1 MKFVADQLQLSK
13 ALQIV
18 NRVISPQNTMPVLS
32 GLLIQATT
40 DTVTLSATDLISRVE
55 THIPADVIEPGELV
69 LPASTLTDLIQRIPS
84 AEVRVEADVAKSQA
98 VVFYGKSRTTLHGYS
113 SQEMPAFPVMAD
125 TSDVLE
131 MPPGSLARVARQTLF
146 ATAKDES
153 RPILKG
159 IHAVLGEGKLVLVS
173 TDGTRLS
180 QSWVPLPDLRVGVA
194 NFVISGRGLQ
204 EAARVSAQDPVKVT
218 VAANQIRFDTG
229 PTTISVLLL
238 EGRYPDYQRVLP
250 PEYVT
255 EIHLSTAAFR
265 GAVERVNLIAHRDRS
280 ASIRLKHADGVLEV
294 SSQAADVGQAY
305 EVLDVESHG
314 QAMDLSFNPGL
325 LLDALKSLDSD
336 EMLLEFSGPQ
346 MPARIRETENSHYF
360 HIVLPLRQLV

>member
-1 MKFVADQLQLSK
+1 MKFVADQLHLTK
-13 ALQIV
+13 ALQV
-18 NRVISPQNTMPVLS
+18 VSRVISPQNTMPVLS
-32 GLLIQATT
+32 GILIQSTA
-40 DTVTLSATDLISRVE
+40 DTVTISATDLISRIE
-55 THIPADVIEPGELV
+55 TRISADVMEEGELV
-69 LPASTLTDLIQRIPS
+69 LPASTLTDLIQRVPS
-84 AEVRVEADVAKSQA
+84 AEVRVEADLAKSQA
-98 VVFYGKSRTTLHGYS
+98 VLFYGKSRATLHGYS
-113 SQEMPAFPVMAD
+113 AQEMPTFPVMLD
-125 TSDVLE
+125 SLDVFE

-159 IHAVLGEGKLVLVS
+159 IHAVLGDGKLVFVS

-180 QSWVPLPDLRVGVA
+180 QSWVPLPDLRVGTT

-204 EAARVSAQDPVKVT
+204 EAARVSAQEPVKVT
-218 VAANQIRFDTG
+218 VSANQIRFETAS
-229 PTTISVLLL
+229 TTTSVLLL

-255 EIHLSTAAFR
+255 EVHLSTALFR

-280 ASIRLKHADGVLEV
+280 ASLRIKHDEGVLEI
-294 SSQAADVGQAY
+294 SSHAADIGQAY

-336 EMLLEFSGPQ
+336 EMVLEFSGAQ
-346 MPARIRETENSHYF
+346 MPARLREKENSHYF